1 MLLGK
6 ILWEMLT
13 NKQPYPGENPNLSE
27 PVFQKYSA
35 DLQNLINNL
44 IHNKYYGFEYLKK
57 ALIR

>member
-1 MLLGK
+1 
-6 ILWEMLT
+6 MLT